1 MTGMDVAAT
10 GAPVAAGPGP
20 CGAVPAR
27 TARPATKGRPSA
39 GPDHPVLA
47 AADPGSSGCGRGAV
61 RVGRHRTQTGFGLV
75 SPMPGIWP
83 PLHPDTAITL
93 PVGVGPT
100 RRICPG
106 CVMFLRSGILMRM
119 KCKVRLCE
127 AGVHLFDRVSGLN
140 VLLDEVKVPAG
151 QVSRAPRY
159 LSVALTNACELR
171 CAFCYAPKYA
181 AALDMDRVV
190 AWVVELDGAGC
201 LGVGF
206 GGGEPTAYRRFAQ
219 LCTQIAESTSMA
231 VTFTTHGHR
240 LTPALADTLRGS
252 VHFARLSVDGVGA
265 TYERLRHRPFAAVSS
280 AAALL
285 RSVAPIGINVVVNAD
300 TIGELDDLAEFAA
313 DVGASELLLLPE
325 QPTAARPGISDADV
339 ERLIRWIRTAG
350 TRVRLAISRSGL
362 EASVPTVEVIPGER
376 PLDAHMHVDATGV
389 LRPHAYASTGAPIED
404 SILDAM
410 QALREAA

>member
-1 MTGMDVAAT
+1 
-10 GAPVAAGPGP
+10 
-20 CGAVPAR
+20 
-27 TARPATKGRPSA
+27 
-39 GPDHPVLA
+39 
-47 AADPGSSGCGRGAV
+47 
-61 RVGRHRTQTGFGLV
+61 
-75 SPMPGIWP
+75 
-83 PLHPDTAITL
+83 
-93 PVGVGPT
+93 
-100 RRICPG
+100 
-106 CVMFLRSGILMRM
+106 M

-140 VLLDEVKVPAG
+140 VLLDEVEVPAG
-151 QVSRAPRY
+151 QFSRAPRY

-181 AALDMDRVV
+181 AALDMDRVA
-190 AWVVELDGAGC
+190 AWAVELDGAGC
-201 LGVGF
+201 LGIGF
-206 GGGEPTAYRRFAQ
+206 GGGEPTAYRWFAQ
-219 LCTQIAESTSMA
+219 LCAQIAESTSMA

-240 LTPALADTLRGS
+240 LTPALADALRGS

-265 TYERLRHRPFAAVSS
+265 TYERLRGRPFAAVSS

-325 QPTAARPGISDADV
+325 QPTATRPGVSDADA
-339 ERLIRWIRTAG
+339 ERLARWIETARTQ
-350 TRVRLAISRSGL
+350 VRLAISRSGL

-389 LRPHAYASTGAPIED
+389 LRPHAYASTGTPIKD
-404 SILDAM
+404 SILDAV

>member
-1 MTGMDVAAT
+1 M
-10 GAPVAAGPGP
+10 
-20 CGAVPAR
+20 
-27 TARPATKGRPSA
+27 S
-39 GPDHPVLA
+39 
-47 AADPGSSGCGRGAV
+47 
-61 RVGRHRTQTGFGLV
+61 
-75 SPMPGIWP
+75 
-83 PLHPDTAITL
+83 
-93 PVGVGPT
+93 
-100 RRICPG
+100 
-106 CVMFLRSGILMRM
+106 LRSGILVRM

-140 VLLDEVKVPAG
+140 VLLDEVEVPAG
-151 QVSRAPRY
+151 QFSRAPRY

-181 AALDMDRVV
+181 AALDMDRVA
-190 AWVVELDGAGC
+190 AWAVELDGAGC
-201 LGVGF
+201 LGIGF
-206 GGGEPTAYRRFAQ
+206 GGGEPTAYRWFAQ
-219 LCTQIAESTSMA
+219 LCAQIAESTSMA

-240 LTPALADTLRGS
+240 LTPALADALRGS

-265 TYERLRHRPFAAVSS
+265 TYERLRGRPFAAVSS

-325 QPTAARPGISDADV
+325 QPTATRPGVSDADA
-339 ERLIRWIRTAG
+339 ERLARWIETARTQ
-350 TRVRLAISRSGL
+350 VRLAISRSGL

-389 LRPHAYASTGAPIED
+389 LRPHAYASTGTPIKD
-404 SILDAM
+404 SILDAV